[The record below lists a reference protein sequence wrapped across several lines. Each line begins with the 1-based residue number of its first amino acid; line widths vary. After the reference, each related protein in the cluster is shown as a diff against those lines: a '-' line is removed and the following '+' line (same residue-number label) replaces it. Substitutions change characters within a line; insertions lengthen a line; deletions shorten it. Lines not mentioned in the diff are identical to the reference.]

1 MGGLLIKG
9 GTVIDGTGA
18 PRFAA
23 DVRVAGG
30 DIVEIGPDLP
40 SRSGERLFDAAGCLV
55 TPGFIESHTHY
66 DGVMWWQ
73 PDLDPLPGYG
83 ATTIVIGNCGF
94 GTAPVSDD
102 ATVRE
107 EMAKIFSFFEDM
119 PLRPFLDRL
128 PWDWRSWPEYWRAA
142 SERVRGPLNV
152 AAYVG
157 HIPLR
162 LATMG
167 MEAWER
173 AATPDEIAAMAG
185 LLDEAMQAGA
195 LGLSTNLGD
204 YDIQF
209 RPVPSLKAD
218 DAEFEAL
225 FDVLARH
232 RQATV
237 QIALDV
243 FITKTAPEQVERMSR
258 LVGSR
263 PIRVQMAGGVP
274 VRKFQ
279 EGLRDRMVAQHEAHA
294 AAGRDFWAG
303 YEHTAH
309 TFTLG
314 LWKTLVF
321 GQSNIM
327 PWQEVVNLETEAE
340 KRAMLADPAWRAR
353 ARAVWGAYLETG
365 NPPLAEPETLLLANS
380 DNDHGPV
387 GISLRRYADESGLH
401 VSDAL
406 ATWFLDNGIDS
417 LIEIPPMPLDEEL
430 MVRLFRDPRS
440 VGNLTDSGAH
450 SQMLCGAGENM
461 HLLAHLARDRGLIGI
476 EEAVHIMTGK
486 LAGHFFLADRGVIAP
501 GKRADI
507 AVFRLDEIQ
516 KRPLRKARDVPN
528 GDGSFTW
535 RWTRDPAPM
544 RLTLVNGVPTFE
556 AGAQTDAT
564 PGEYLR
570 PTPPPL
576 LAAAE

>member
-1 MGGLLIKG
+1 MSGILIKG

-18 PRFAA
+18 PRFDA

-30 DIVEIGPDLP
+30 EIVEIGPDLRP
-40 SRSGERLFDAAGCLV
+40 RADERVVDADGCIV
-55 TPGFIESHTHY
+55 APGFIESHTHY

-94 GTAPVSDD
+94 GTAPVSED

-119 PLRPFLDRL
+119 PLRPFLEKL
-128 PWDWRSWPEYWRAA
+128 PWDWRSWPDYWRAA
-142 SERVRGPLNV
+142 EQRVRNPLNI

-162 LATMG
+162 LTAMG
-167 MEAWER
+167 MDAWNR
-173 AATPDEIAAMAG
+173 AATPEEIATMAR

-204 YDIQF
+204 YDIQY
-209 RPVPSLKAD
+209 RPVPSLKAE

-225 FDVLARH
+225 FDVLARYP
-232 RQATV
+232 QATV

-243 FITKTAPEQVERMSR
+243 FITKTAPDQVERMSR

-274 VRKFQ
+274 LRKFQ
-279 EGLRDRMVAQHEAHA
+279 EGFRDRMVAQHQAHA

-340 KRAMLADPAWRAR
+340 KRALLADPAWRAR
-353 ARAVWGAYLETG
+353 AREVWTAYLENG
-365 NPPLAEPETLLLANS
+365 NPPLKEPDTLFLNNS

-387 GISLRRYADESGLH
+387 GISLQRYADESGMH
-401 VSDAL
+401 ISDAL
-406 ATWFLDNGIDS
+406 ATWFLNNGINS
-417 LIEIPPMPLDEEL
+417 LIEIPPMPLDETL
-430 MVRLFRDPRS
+430 MVQLFRDPRS

-461 HLLAHLARDRGLIGI
+461 HLLANLARDRGLITI
-476 EEAVHIMTGK
+476 EEAVHVMTGK
-486 LAGHFFLADRGVIAP
+486 LADHFFLHDRGVIAP

-507 AVFRLDEIQ
+507 AVFRLDEIAR
-516 KRPLRKARDVPN
+516 RPLRKAHDVP
-528 GDGSFTW
+528 DGEGRFTW
-535 RWTRDPAPM
+535 RWTRAPAPM
-544 RLTLVNGVPTFE
+544 LLTLCNGVATFDR
-556 AGAQTDAT
+556 GTQTAAR
-564 PGEYLR
+564 PGHYLR
-570 PTPPPL
+570 PAVP
-576 LAAAE
+576 AIREAAE